1 MKEEYMFTYENIKAL
16 GKAEKIARE
25 KGISAIQTEDY
36 LMAALKTEDTGIGRR
51 FFSEGIAASDVEREI
66 EQGSPLAE
74 EISYDHPEY
83 SYREASDHFKMI
95 KASDVLIKEE
105 RPSDTVLDGLDLPVS
120 EELQKAIDYGR
131 NYAVQNSGGEGI
143 DTIYVMLGIAR
154 ECSSNAYRIVYKLMV
169 RNNKISDA
177 ESNAVFNRMLLFRSY
192 LSEYNDGYER
202 RQKAE
207 KTAKAKKITGED
219 GILAN
224 PYAWIDAITVDLTD
238 RARRGELSPAIGR
251 DSEIE
256 RLATILLRK
265 TTRTMPCFRQG
276 RHRRDRNHR
285 GSGREDCGKED
296 GQPE

>member
-1 MKEEYMFTYENIKAL
+1 
-16 GKAEKIARE
+16 
-25 KGISAIQTEDY
+25 
-36 LMAALKTEDTGIGRR
+36 
-51 FFSEGIAASDVEREI
+51 
-66 EQGSPLAE
+66 
-74 EISYDHPEY
+74 
-83 SYREASDHFKMI
+83 MI

-207 KTAKAKKITGED
+207 KTAKAK
-219 GILAN
+219 
-224 PYAWIDAITVDLTD
+224 
-238 RARRGELSPAIGR
+238 R
-251 DSEIE
+251 
-256 RLATILLRK
+256 
-265 TTRTMPCFRQG
+265 
-276 RHRRDRNHR
+276 
-285 GSGREDCGKED
+285 
-296 GQPE
+296 